1 MSDMSITMSDK
12 VGTIR
17 TYPNTTIADPST
29 ETTVTQEELRDDADR
44 FRVTDFNRE
53 RLLFRPITATVM
65 RSNIGDHPAVHTDVM
80 VLSGSRKGA
89 VFSNSLVLNPHI
101 VKLLTAVLDSPF
113 VQVTAGVVGV
123 IGKPDRP
130 EYVLSPLTSTKDISH
145 AENHAA
151 ALRWN
156 TSTPITDK
164 ELLGWNLS
172 QERKRN
178 KLSQEDAAEML
189 GVAQPTL
196 SAIESGARNVTAFEL
211 RDFARMYRTTMARI
225 LP

>member
-1 MSDMSITMSDK
+1 M
-12 VGTIR
+12 R
-17 TYPNTTIADPST
+17 RYPNTTIADPST
-29 ETTVTQEELRDDADR
+29 GTPVTREERRAEVDA
-44 FRVTDFNRE
+44 FRVRDFKRE
-53 RLLFRPITATVM
+53 QLLFRPITATVM
-65 RSNIGDHPAVHTDVM
+65 RSKMGDHPTVYTDVL
-80 VLSGSRKGA
+80 VLSGSREGK
-89 VFSNSLVLNPHI
+89 VFANVPVFNTHVVNILMD
-101 VKLLTAVLDSPF
+101 VLDSPF
-113 VQVTAGVVGV
+113 VQVTAGVVG
-123 IGKPDRP
+123 DTAAS
-130 EYVLSPLTSTKDISH
+130 VLTLAPLTSTKDISH
-145 AENHAA
+145 ADNQAA

-156 TSTPITDK
+156 TSTPIADK